1 MNGASFPFFYALKE
15 RFMSKK
21 VLVVL
26 SGCGVFDGTE
36 IHEAVISMLALD
48 RSGAVATF
56 AAPNKTQMH
65 VINHATG
72 DVMDEQRNVLVEA
85 ARISR
90 GNIED
95 LADVDVADFD
105 AVFLPGGFGAAKNLS
120 TFATE
125 GSNCSI
131 DGDVE
136 RTLKAFHGANK
147 PIGAVCIAPAVV
159 VRALGAV
166 TVTIGADPGTAA
178 GLAEMGG
185 AHENKDVSACYV
197 DSANKIVTAPAY
209 MIETSITEVAK
220 GIEAA
225 IEELLAMA

>member
-1 MNGASFPFFYALKE
+1 
-15 RFMSKK
+15 MSKK

-36 IHEAVISMLALD
+36 IHEAVISMLALA
-48 RSGAVATF
+48 RAGATTTF
-56 AAPNKTQMH
+56 AAPNKNQMH

-72 DVMDEQRNVLVEA
+72 DVMEEQRNVLVEA

-90 GNIED
+90 GNIQD
-95 LADVDVADFD
+95 LANIDAEDFD
-105 AVFLPGGFGAAKNLS
+105 AVFLPGGFGAAKNLC

-125 GSNCSI
+125 GPNCSI
-131 DGDVE
+131 DADVE
-136 RTLKAFHGANK
+136 RTLKAFKAADK

-166 TVTIGADPGTAA
+166 GVTIGSDPGTAE
-178 GLAEMGG
+178 GLAAMGG
-185 AHENKDVSACYV
+185 IHENKLVSECCV

-209 MIETSITEVAK
+209 MVDTGIADVAK

-225 IEELLAMA
+225 VHELLALA